1 MPHAEVAKNPQ
12 RPQRVFT
19 PPARHPRERGDPESD
34 SYFSH
39 DVCGFRRNYSL
50 DPPHAFRFAVAK
62 SPPNPH
68 LAEDDDEKMKQLCV
82 LCDDFSTPTR
92 LEDLTQLFVS
102 PVVFATNSSVVAMP
116 DFGRLSG
123 YPERFWPRFVAA

>member
-1 MPHAEVAKNPQ
+1 MVKKNASRRGRKESAETAEGFYPS
-12 RPQRVFT
+12 
-19 PPARHPRERGDPESD
+19 ARHPRERGDPESD

-39 DVCGFRRNYSL
+39 DVCGFAATIHWIPRT
-50 DPPHAFRFAVAK
+50 RFVLL
-62 SPPNPH
+62 SQNLH

-92 LEDLTQLFVS
+92 LKDLTQLFVL